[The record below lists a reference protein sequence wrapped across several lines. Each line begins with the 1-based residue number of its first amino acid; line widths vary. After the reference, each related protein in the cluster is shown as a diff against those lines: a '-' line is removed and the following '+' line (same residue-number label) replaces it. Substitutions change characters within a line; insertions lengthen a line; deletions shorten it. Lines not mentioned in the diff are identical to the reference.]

1 MIIEL
6 SCVIFLVQDNA
17 RTKLSISNL
26 VINAVKG
33 FNTISP
39 HGDKHTSLW
48 ECYKSNNTVRSTS
61 NVRLILS
68 LQKQYHWKKT
78 KPQDRIK
85 NRLKS
90 GITPY
95 KGNRALSTGSN
106 SMEMLQFYF

>member
-6 SCVIFLVQDNA
+6 SYVVFVMQDNV
-17 RTKLSISNL
+17 RSKLSISNL
-26 VINAVKG
+26 VNNTVKG

-48 ECYKSNNTVRSTS
+48 ECYKSNTVGSTS
-61 NVRLILS
+61 SVRLILS

-85 NRLKS
+85 NKLKS
-90 GITPY
+90 GIIPY
-95 KGNRALSTGSN
+95 EGSIPWKGYSFTFKST
-106 SMEMLQFYF
+106 